1 MSPAVA
7 APADATVP
15 PALDPRTAAYCID
28 GGPEVFSGIVHGA
41 QIWAPDPLDVEA
53 VHPEARAAFHRLLG
67 RASGGELPPSG
78 RSLLLLGEGGSGKTH
93 LMRAFRTAAH
103 ESGAGYCGYLQMLT
117 RSDNYARYVLSYLI
131 DSLEQPYR
139 PGDATTG
146 LARLA
151 RGVLDA
157 LTALPEEE
165 RRRLSDD
172 LLEPEQTAQLVFRFA
187 DVAVQDT
194 RFAGVDLN
202 LLRAVLFLI
211 PDDGRIRPKVL
222 SWLRCEDLASY
233 DRKALGDLVP
243 RPGPEMPLKTIVGL
257 GKLMHAVH
265 SAALVLL
272 VDQMEG
278 MIEQARTDTH
288 PGELFRTAVNAL
300 VDIADQLPN
309 AVVVVGCIDDYYAD
323 GRAMLPRTRL
333 DRLERDP
340 DLIRLVSKRSDD
352 EVRAILAQRLE
363 VLFEAKKVPPDPS
376 NPLAP
381 YDPKHLGPVVGLRTR
396 DVLDHF
402 RLHREACVKARRWVE
417 PGAASGGASGEAAIP
432 VTNFAQMWN
441 DFQVTVKPPLVGEP
455 KLAELLALS
464 VGMLGDEMPHDV
476 TFSTDPDDRFV
487 RVEIERASGVDKVL
501 LAVCDRNAKGS
512 GLKKQIEEVVD
523 EAGEIPAV
531 FLRSTDFPKTPG
543 AETVRLLAK
552 LCRPVGSHRKVVVA
566 NGDWRAM
573 AAFRE
578 FAHAHHT
585 KPGFREWR
593 RTDRPLAGLPSLRK
607 ILDLDALEA
616 AGPPKSLPPSPPP
629 PPAGLAKPTPV
640 PVAPPAPPAP
650 PPVPVATAVRFG
662 VTRSTSPVT
671 VEVAP
676 KQLCRHAAF
685 IGGPGSGKTTA
696 ALSVVEQLLLSGVPV
711 VMLDRK
717 GDLARYAD
725 PQAWT
730 VPEPDPDRVAR
741 RDRLRAAIDVALFTP
756 GSDRGRPLAIPV
768 APADLADLPA
778 ADREQIAQFAAASL
792 GVMMAYKSRGPDP
805 KAVILQK
812 AIEALAAGRHAVT
825 VKALQNLVSDQD
837 PALVNQFDGQYE
849 ERHFRALA
857 TDLLTLGLRH
867 RRLLEGGPPL
877 DVDALLGRGAH
888 AVAGKTRLAVVSTQ
902 FLGDAGTVDFWV
914 SQFLLAVERW
924 RAKNPAPE
932 GALQAALLLD
942 EAEHYLPAVGK
953 PATRGPIESLLR
965 RGRSAGIGLLL
976 ATQSPGDFD
985 YRCRDQVLT
994 WFVGRVTQA
1003 VAIGKLKPMLEGRP
1017 GAADKLADQ
1026 KAGEFYVVRE
1036 AAVDPVR
1043 TDRNLIPTEQLPED
1057 RVLEVARFGGP
1068 KG

>member
-7 APADATVP
+7 APAVAVP
-15 PALDPRTAAYCID
+15 PAVDPLTAAYCTD

-41 QIWAPDPLDVEA
+41 QIWTPDPLDVEA
-53 VHPEARAAFHRLLG
+53 VHPEARAAFHRLLS

-103 ESGAGYCGYLQMLT
+103 ETGAGYCGYLQMLT

-172 LLEPEQTAQLVFRFA
+172 LLEPEPAAQLVFRFA

-222 SWLRCEDLASY
+222 SWLRCEDLAPY

-243 RPGPEMPLKTIVGL
+243 RPGPEAPLRTVVEL

-309 AVVVVGCIDDYYAD
+309 AVVVVGCIDDYYKD
-323 GRAMLPRTRL
+323 GRAMLPGTRL

-340 DLIRLVSKRSDD
+340 EPVQLVSKRSAD
-352 EVRAILAQRLE
+352 EVQAIVAQRLE
-363 VLFEAKKVPPDPS
+363 VLFDAKKVPTDPA

-381 YDPKHLGPVVGLRTR
+381 FTAGHLAPVTGLRTR
-396 DVLDHF
+396 DVLDYF
-402 RLHREACVKARRWVE
+402 RRHRDDCIEAGGWIE
-417 PGAASGGASGEAAIP
+417 PGGSVLVPPPPPPPAD
-432 VTNFAQMWN
+432 FAQLWN
-441 DFQVTVKPPLVGEP
+441 DFLPTVRPTIDNESH
-455 KLAELLALS
+455 LAELLEWS
-464 VGMLGDEMPHDV
+464 VSTLADEMPHDTV
-476 TFSTDPDDRFV
+476 FSCDQDERFV
-487 RVEIERASGVDKVL
+487 QVEVQTGDAVDRLL
-501 LAVCDRNAKGS
+501 LALCDKNARG
-512 GLKKQIEEVVD
+512 GGMAKQVEEVVKR
-523 EAGEIPAV
+523 AGEIPAV
-531 FLRSTDFPKTPG
+531 FLRSTEFPSSPG
-543 AETVRLLAK
+543 ADITKRLGK
-552 LCRPVGSHRKVVVA
+552 VCRPGGRHRKVVVA
-566 NGDWRAM
+566 NTDWKAM

-578 FAHAHHT
+578 FAHSHHA

-593 RTDRPLAGLPSLRK
+593 RTDRPLAGLHRSARSSTSTRSRPPGS
-607 ILDLDALEA
+607 EA
-616 AGPPKSLPPSPPP
+616 AAAVPPP
-629 PPAGLAKPTPV
+629 PPAGPRSRPRW
-640 PVAPPAPPAP
+640 PPRRPAAP
-650 PPVPVATAVRFG
+650 PPALATVSVTVRFG
-662 VTRSTSPVT
+662 VTRSASPVT
-671 VEVAP
+671 VEVVP

-725 PQAWT
+725 PTAWT
-730 VPEPDPDRVAR
+730 VPEPDPERAAR
-741 RDRLRAAIDVALFTP
+741 RDRLRSAIDVALFTP

-768 APADLADLPA
+768 APADLADLPT

-792 GVMMAYKSRGPDP
+792 GVMMAYKTRGPDP

-812 AIEALAAGRHAVT
+812 AIETLAAGRQAVT
-825 VKALQNLVSDQD
+825 VKALQHLVSEQD
-837 PALVNQFDGQYE
+837 PALVNQFDGQYGE
-849 ERHFRALA
+849 KHFKALA
-857 TDLLTLGLRH
+857 TDLVTLGLQH

-877 DVDALLGRGAH
+877 DVEALLGRGPH
-888 AVAGKTRLAVVSTQ
+888 AVAGKTRLTVVSTQ

-914 SQFLLAVERW
+914 SQLLLAVERW

-932 GALQAALLLD
+932 GALQAALLFD

-1036 AAVDPVR
+1036 AAVDPIR

-1057 RVLEVARFGGP
+1057 RVLEVARLIGP
-1068 KG
+1068 NR